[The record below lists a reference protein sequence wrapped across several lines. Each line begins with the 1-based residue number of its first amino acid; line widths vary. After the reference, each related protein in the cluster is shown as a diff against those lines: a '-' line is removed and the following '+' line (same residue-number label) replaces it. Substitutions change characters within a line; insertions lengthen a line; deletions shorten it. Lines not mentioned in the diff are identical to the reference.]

1 LIKSRD
7 FEPSYITTRKVVVD
21 QPVNREIPFDTVVVA
36 DNDDDEF

>member
-1 LIKSRD
+1 MEFNLIKSRD
-7 FEPSYITTRKVVVD
+7 FEPSKVVVD